1 MTFIAKL
8 KSKLMTEHGF
18 DVEKQISAESDVI
31 NRINDHINKIV
42 AQRVRMEVTAF
53 VYLIGQGFANGGTIE
68 EFQAFKDALIENYP
82 DMSTFDYWAFWRK
95 ANEQ

>member
-18 DVEKQISAESDVI
+18 DVEKRISAESDVI
-31 NRINDHINKIV
+31 NRINDHIHQMV

-53 VYLIGQGFANGGTIE
+53 AHLIGEGFANGGTIE
-68 EFQAFKDALIENYP
+68 EFQGFKNDLIANYP

-95 ANEQ
+95 ANHD